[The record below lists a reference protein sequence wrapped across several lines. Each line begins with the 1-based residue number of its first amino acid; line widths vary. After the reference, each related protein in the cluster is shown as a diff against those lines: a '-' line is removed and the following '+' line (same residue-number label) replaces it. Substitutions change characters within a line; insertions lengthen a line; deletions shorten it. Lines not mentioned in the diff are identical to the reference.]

1 MEKPPLGGLMFSF
14 TVWKRCTIQGSS
26 ISEQPHCLKWQS
38 AQSCAAISLL
48 STPTLPDLMWPTS
61 RFQDHPAGVMTPT
74 CSCPFFS
81 YLVLVQFLHHRKLE
95 HFCQYRLSVL
105 FYKDVRY
112 KNSKKQCREG
122 KSLLPVILCACWT
135 LHDSY
140 SNLHCDTFLTGFCIV
155 LKFTWNPPW
164 LSCWTPRW
172 SGACFA
178 VQLHAMSVD
187 WLVVYLTNAIWWLMF
202 FLVLLDDAECSREL
216 IAPVERKEQL
226 CLPCIPLGGLRVT
239 VSIILDT
246 SNTTEYSEVYNPD
259 VVTYLA
265 LLVLGKN
272 QTDGLCQ
279 FSVPF
284 VFLSDSLNWLV
295 VGVESAAMWLIFLA
309 HITQT
314 MKCICKNA
322 LSSWY
327 LTYNTWHNS
336 IRVA

>member
-61 RFQDHPAGVMTPT
+61 RFQDHSAGVMTPT

-112 KNSKKQCREG
+112 KNLKKQCREG
-122 KSLLPVILCACWT
+122 KSLLPVILCACWN

-140 SNLHCDTFLTGFCIV
+140 LNLHCDTFLTGFCIV

-164 LSCWTPRW
+164 LSCWSPRW
-172 SGACFA
+172 TGACFA

-187 WLVVYLTNAIWWLMF
+187 WLVVYLTNTIWWFMF

-216 IAPVERKEQL
+216 IGPVERKEQL
-226 CLPCIPLGGLRVT
+226 FLPPMYPPRRLKSHCVNYIRHGQHNRVQWGL
-239 VSIILDT
+239 
-246 SNTTEYSEVYNPD
+246 
-259 VVTYLA
+259 
-265 LLVLGKN
+265 
-272 QTDGLCQ
+272 
-279 FSVPF
+279 
-284 VFLSDSLNWLV
+284 
-295 VGVESAAMWLIFLA
+295 
-309 HITQT
+309 
-314 MKCICKNA
+314 
-322 LSSWY
+322 
-327 LTYNTWHNS
+327 
-336 IRVA
+336 